1 MRSELEQPIKGIK
14 AFPAILSQ
22 KRKPITETSSLLLT
36 VTGAREPIHAH
47 PGLTIRR
54 DRRFIEKILEGAVTM
69 NFARK

>member
-1 MRSELEQPIKGIK
+1 M
-14 AFPAILSQ
+14 
-22 KRKPITETSSLLLT
+22 T